1 MPINTRFVV
10 ATYMCMYTNMTL

>member
-1 MPINTRFVV
+1 MTINTRFVV